1 MFDELYM
8 CFSGR
13 RESEIYVR
21 AYGLAF
27 AGYRLQDRD
36 GVDNF
41 WKRHGGSE
49 FGCFDFLTSGKKAS
63 PSGLLYK

>member
-1 MFDELYM
+1 MSYTR
-8 CFSGR
+8 FSGR

-49 FGCFDFLTSGKKAS
+49 FGCFDFSLQVRKPVLQGS
-63 PSGLLYK
+63 L